1 MSNRLRLMCVI
12 AVAFLTSAGLA
23 LGQSSIFSGSG
34 FAGKLALG
42 FEQSRGAVA
51 AFPGQSSSSGYT
63 FASTPKQDS
72 SSQQQSNGNQTQTQ
86 TQTQNGNQNQSA
98 NPGQNQNQ
106 SQNPNNQGQA
116 KDKGEEPPPKP
127 EYLTYSVK
135 KKSLAEQVKSGK
147 ALAVDFKSV
156 PAGAVITVDGY
167 FVGKTPTTA
176 QIPLGK
182 HLVSITKWGYESWSQ
197 ELDVANGK
205 DLSVSPKLHR
215 DW

>member
-1 MSNRLRLMCVI
+1 MSNRLQFVCVI
-12 AVAFLTSAGLA
+12 AVAFLTSASLA
-23 LGQSSIFSGSG
+23 LGQSSNFSGRG
-34 FAGKLALG
+34 LAGKLSLS
-42 FEQSRGAVA
+42 FEQPRGAVS
-51 AFPGQSSSSGYT
+51 AFPGQSSSNGYT
-63 FASTPKQDS
+63 FASSPKQDS
-72 SSQQQSNGNQTQTQ
+72 SSQQQNNGDQA
-86 TQTQNGNQNQSA
+86 QTQNGNQNQSA
-98 NPGQNQNQ
+98 NGGQNQTQ
-106 SQNPNNQGQA
+106 SQNQNNQGQA

-135 KKSLAEQVKSGK
+135 KESLEEQVKTGK

-197 ELDVANGK
+197 ELEVANGK
-205 DLSVSPKLHR
+205 DLSVNPKLHR

>member
-1 MSNRLRLMCVI
+1 MSNRLRLVCVI
-12 AVAFLTSAGLA
+12 AVSFLTSAALA
-23 LGQSSIFSGSG
+23 QGQSSNFSGRG
-34 FAGKLALG
+34 LAGNLALSL
-42 FEQSRGAVA
+42 EQSRGAVS

-63 FASTPKQDS
+63 FASSPKQDS

-86 TQTQNGNQNQSA
+86 NGNQNQSA
-98 NPGQNQNQ
+98 NPGQSQNQ
-106 SQNPNNQGQA
+106 SQNPNNQGQS